1 MQRSSAFMPCVV
13 LFPEFCL
20 ANHRCNP
27 KAMYVPYFGER
38 GFKIDARA
46 QVNIKE
52 GEEITIRYIIQK
64 RVHEGYFDMT
74 IHIFSPDSQTFAFE
88 CRKEI
93 RWWHSVS

>member
-1 MQRSSAFMPCVV
+1 
-13 LFPEFCL
+13 
-20 ANHRCNP
+20 
-27 KAMYVPYFGER
+27 MYVPYFGER

-88 CRKEI
+88 CPKEI
-93 RWWHSVS
+93 RCWHSVS